1 MNSKKA
7 RWMAFLNNFDFEVRH
22 IKGKENKV
30 AYALSRRTHEVYEII
45 MSQPKSN
52 LMDKVKTT
60 STHDDKYTKPCSEI
74 KSNEVNLKGTDF
86 KFDQKGL
93 LWFKDRMYMPKNLEI
108 KIFILNE
115 MHKIPFAGH
124 PSYQKMITDLR
135 KQFFCPGLNFDLIEY
150 LSNSLECQQVKT

>member
-7 RWMAFLNNFDFEVRH
+7 IWMAFLNNFDFEVRH

-30 AYALSRRTHEVYEII
+30 TDALSRRTHEVYKVI
-45 MSQPKSN
+45 MIQPKSD

-60 STHDDKYTKPCSEI
+60 STHDDKYTKLCSQI
-74 KSNEVNLKGTDF
+74 KSNEVKLKGIDF
-86 KFDQKGL
+86 KVDLKGL
-93 LWFKDRMYMPKNLEI
+93 LWFKDRMYMLKNLEI

-124 PSYQKMITDLR
+124 PSYQKMITDMR
-135 KQFFCPGLNFDLIEY
+135 KKIFCPGLNFDLVEY